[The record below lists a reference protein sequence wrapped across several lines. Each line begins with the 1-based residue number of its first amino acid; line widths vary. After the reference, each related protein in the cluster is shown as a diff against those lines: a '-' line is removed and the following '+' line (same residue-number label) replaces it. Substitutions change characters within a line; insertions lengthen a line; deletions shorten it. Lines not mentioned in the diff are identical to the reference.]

1 MEIVFTRAENACG
14 YERPLDEQLHIVE
27 HRGWEEKKEKE
38 REGRGEKRRERKGK
52 CVHGME
58 NVTWT
63 RVLHFLSN
71 GPRIVRLC
79 DKSSVWITVGRW
91 QVETILPTVK
101 NTPFYRGGIHIKE
114 KYLRITRILSSMPG
128 WFFCGRGYED
138 FDDDLLGKISQ
149 EDITLYSDWKL
160 KLVSVSFC
168 RVFFF
173 FLNYSSSNRARK
185 EYHWMYTE
193 V

>member
-138 FDDDLLGKISQ
+138 FDDDLLGKISGGYHALFGL
-149 EDITLYSDWKL
+149 EIKIGFC
-160 KLVSVSFC
+160 LVLSGFL
-168 RVFFF
+168 FFF
-173 FLNYSSSNRARK
+173 
-185 EYHWMYTE
+185 
-193 V
+193 